1 VRTHQFSAPGAIFNP
16 RQVAEQRREKL
27 RRPSKPSC
35 LLPSSNAHFPFCSS
49 GRFLLLPTQG
59 PLPTRAPCQTLVL
72 GLPSFPGAHQN
83 INQQPSQPIC
93 LCPLNVPPSPPF
105 ILFGRIASQRI
116 TTHSSNSFYGHS
128 SSNAARNQ

>member
-1 VRTHQFSAPGAIFNP
+1 VRTHQFSAPGVIFNP

-35 LLPSSNAHFPFCSS
+35 LLPSSAAHFPFCSS

-59 PLPTRAPCQTLVL
+59 PLPTPSTLPNSRAGSTVP
-72 GLPSFPGAHQN
+72 PGAHQN

-93 LCPLNVPPSPPF
+93 LCPLNIPPSPPS